1 MCKPYSAERVGETGM
16 QLIDQC
22 DWAWTLY
29 ADGERRYLS
38 VLCGTIA
45 SYELTLEL
53 DAGERAR
60 IGEPGFVD
68 ALAREVAYRP
78 DSYKARH
85 VTGFRAAD

>member
-1 MCKPYSAERVGETGM
+1 M
-16 QLIDQC
+16 QRIDQR

-45 SYELTLEL
+45 MYELTIEL
-53 DAGERAR
+53 DDGEHAR
-60 IGEPGFVD
+60 IEEPGFLD
-68 ALAREVAYRP
+68 GLAHEVSYRP

-85 VTGFRAAD
+85 VTGFQAPD

>member
-1 MCKPYSAERVGETGM
+1 M
-16 QLIDQC
+16 QLIDQR

-45 SYELTLEL
+45 MYELALEL

-60 IGEPGFVD
+60 IGELGFLD

-85 VTGFRAAD
+85 VMGFRAAE

>member
-1 MCKPYSAERVGETGM
+1 M
-16 QLIDQC
+16 QLIDQR

-60 IGEPGFVD
+60 IGEQGFVD
-68 ALAREVAYRP
+68 ALASEVAYRP

-85 VTGFRAAD
+85 VAGFRAAD

>member
-1 MCKPYSAERVGETGM
+1 M
-16 QLIDQC
+16 QLIDQR

-45 SYELTLEL
+45 MYELTIEL

-60 IGEPGFVD
+60 IGESGFLD
-68 ALAREVAYRP
+68 ALAREVSYRP

-85 VTGFRAAD
+85 VTGFRAPD

>member
-1 MCKPYSAERVGETGM
+1 M
-16 QLIDQC
+16 QLIDQR
-22 DWAWTLY
+22 DWAWALY

-45 SYELTLEL
+45 MYELTLEL

-60 IGEPGFVD
+60 IGEPGFLD
-68 ALAREVAYRP
+68 GLAREVSYRP

-85 VTGFRAAD
+85 VTGFRAPE